1 MMQVKV
7 FEDNGGGIHAIV
19 IKNAQITNIISG
31 FEDGSMSKAD
41 FIEAAQIG
49 FDYADDFD
57 PENYSGLTMEDVAA
71 ETESSDDLIAEIT
84 EDSVEL
90 YPEKMGCAGMGLFE
104 IEYI

>member
-19 IKNAQITNIISG
+19 IKDAQITNIISG

-41 FIEAAQIG
+41 FIEAARIG

-57 PENYSGLTMEDVAA
+57 PDNYSGLTMEDVADEMA
-71 ETESSDDLIAEIT
+71 SYDDLIAEIT
-84 EDSVEL
+84 EDNVDL

-104 IEYI
+104 IKYI

>member
-19 IKNAQITNIISG
+19 IKDAQITNIISG

-41 FIEAAQIG
+41 FIAAAQIG
-49 FDYADDFD
+49 FDYADDYD
-57 PENYSGLTMEDVAA
+57 PDNYSGLTIEDVAA
-71 ETESSDDLIAEIT
+71 EMESSDDLIAEIT

-104 IEYI
+104 IKYI

>member
-1 MMQVKV
+1 MQVKV

-31 FEDGSMSKAD
+31 FEDGSMSKAN

-90 YPEKMGCAGMGLFE
+90 YPEKMGCAGMELFE

>member
-1 MMQVKV
+1 MHVKV

-41 FIEAAQIG
+41 FIAAAQIG
-49 FDYADDFD
+49 FDYADDYD
-57 PENYSGLTMEDVAA
+57 PDNYSGLTMEDVAA
-71 ETESSDDLIAEIT
+71 EIESSDDLIAEVT
-84 EDSVEL
+84 EDGVEL
-90 YPEKMGCAGMGLFE
+90 YPEKMGCAGMGLFG

>member
-19 IKNAQITNIISG
+19 IENAQITNIISG
-31 FEDGSMSKAD
+31 FESCSMSKAD
-41 FIEAAQIG
+41 FIEAARIG
-49 FDYADDFD
+49 FDYADDYD
-57 PENYSGLTMEDVAA
+57 PDNYSGLTMSDVADEIA
-71 ETESSDDLIAEIT
+71 SYDDLIAEIT

>member
-1 MMQVKV
+1 MQVKV

-41 FIEAAQIG
+41 FIAAAQTG
-49 FDYADDFD
+49 FDYADDYD
-57 PENYSGLTMEDVAA
+57 PDNCSGLTMEDVAA
-71 ETESSDDLIAEIT
+71 EMESSDDLIADIS

-90 YPEKMGCAGMGLFE
+90 YHEKMGFAGMGLFE

>member
-41 FIEAAQIG
+41 FIAAAQIG
-49 FDYADDFD
+49 FDYADD
-57 PENYSGLTMEDVAA
+57 
-71 ETESSDDLIAEIT
+71 
-84 EDSVEL
+84 
-90 YPEKMGCAGMGLFE
+90 
-104 IEYI
+104 

>member
-19 IKNAQITNIISG
+19 IKNAQIANIISG

-41 FIEAAQIG
+41 FIEAAQTG
-49 FDYADDFD
+49 FDYADDYD
-57 PENYSGLTMEDVAA
+57 TDNYSGLTMEDVAA
-71 ETESSDDLIAEIT
+71 EMESSDDLIADIS

>member
-1 MMQVKV
+1 MQVKV
-7 FEDNGGGIHAIV
+7 YEDNGGGIHAIV
-19 IKNAQITNIISG
+19 IKDAQITNIISG

-41 FIEAAQIG
+41 FIEAARIG
-49 FDYADDFD
+49 FDYADDFEPD
-57 PENYSGLTMEDVAA
+57 NYSGQKMEDVADEMA
-71 ETESSDDLIAEIT
+71 SYDDLIAEIT